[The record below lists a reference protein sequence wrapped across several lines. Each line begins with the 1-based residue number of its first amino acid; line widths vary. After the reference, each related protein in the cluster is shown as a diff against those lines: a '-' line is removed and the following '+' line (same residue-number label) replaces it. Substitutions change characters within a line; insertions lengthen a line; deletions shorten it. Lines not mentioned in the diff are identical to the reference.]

1 MLQNEIP
8 NKDWLVFDD
17 TPSIQQSSNNV
28 SFPLSPENELVMQ
41 KLIDFVRY
49 SQDLQKNDKQT
60 IRPAVGL
67 AAPQIGHNIKMYYIR
82 IEDTDDETGTKK
94 VIEHAMI
101 NPTIIGKS
109 AQLACIEEG
118 EGCLSVDGDKE
129 GFVPRSFRIIIDG
142 YDYLKQ
148 QQVTITVRSYE
159 AIVFQHE
166 QEHLEGK
173 LYYDL
178 INKKNPW
185 LKNSDWII
193 L

>member
-8 NKDWLVFDD
+8 TKDWLVFDD
-17 TPSIQQSSNNV
+17 TPSIRQPSIDV
-28 SFPLSPENELVMQ
+28 SLPLAPENELVMQ

-49 SQDLQKNDKQT
+49 SQDPQKNSGHT

-67 AAPQIGHNIKMYYIR
+67 AAPQIEHNLKMYYIR
-82 IEDTDDETGTKK
+82 IEETDDETENKK
-94 VIEHAMI
+94 IIEHAMI
-101 NPTIIGKS
+101 NPKIIGKS
-109 AQLACIEEG
+109 EQKACIEKG
-118 EGCLSVDGDKE
+118 EGCLSVNGDKE
-129 GFVPRSFRIIIDG
+129 GFVPRSFRIIIEG

-148 QQVTITVRSYE
+148 QQVTITARSYE

-166 QEHLEGK
+166 QAHLEGK

-178 INKKNPW
+178 INKKAPW
-185 LKNSDWII
+185 TKKSDWII